1 MSSQVVY
8 LRPDAP
14 TFEARCDACL
24 NTREGSLA
32 ARQRA
37 AQIEGSLRRDV
48 DVGFR
53 SCRRGHRLLVKRVRL
68 VGVTSR
74 DFA

>member
-1 MSSQVVY
+1 VSQVVY
-8 LRPDAP
+8 LRPGET
-14 TFEARCDACL
+14 TFAARCETCL
-24 NTREGSLA
+24 NTREGSLP

-37 AQIEGSLRRDV
+37 ARVEGSLRRDV

-53 SCRRGHRLLVKRVRL
+53 LCRRGHRLLVKRVRL
-68 VGVTSR
+68 VGATSR

>member
-1 MSSQVVY
+1 MSSQIVY
-8 LRPDAP
+8 LRPDAT
-14 TFEARCDACL
+14 TFAVPCDACL
-24 NTREGSLA
+24 ASREGSYA

-37 AQIEGSLRRDV
+37 AKVEGSLRRDV

-53 SCRRGHRLLVKRVRL
+53 SCRRGHRILVKRVRL
-68 VGVTSR
+68 AGVTSR

>member
-1 MSSQVVY
+1 VSAQVVY
-8 LRPDAP
+8 LRPEAT

-32 ARQRA
+32 ARRRA
-37 AQIEGSLRRDV
+37 AQVEGSLRRDV